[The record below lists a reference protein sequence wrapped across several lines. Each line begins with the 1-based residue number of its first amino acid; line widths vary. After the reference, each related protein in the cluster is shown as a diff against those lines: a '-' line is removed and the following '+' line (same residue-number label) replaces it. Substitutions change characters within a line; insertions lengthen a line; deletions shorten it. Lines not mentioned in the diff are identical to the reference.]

1 MERSFRSVL
10 ILLAGI
16 ALLAVAGSIRAIGTD
31 STTWPVVFGLL
42 GLGLLAWGGYSLRAE
57 LGAVMRQRRGEIAL
71 YTLGAVG
78 ILIAIAYLSVRFPVR
93 IDMTTA
99 GLFSLSA
106 PSKQMLKRL
115 DKPVHITFFY
125 DPMMRD
131 TVELYQLI
139 AAQSDKITGEFYD
152 PMLNPAQ
159 ARMRGVEFAG
169 TSIIESEGRRLT
181 INSPNEMEIVNG
193 IFRVSQA
200 AQQVACFLDGH
211 AEPDPFSLESH
222 DHMEGTAG
230 HSHGLGSKLVLHER
244 HGIAKARHSLETMNY
259 VVKKVLLL
267 QAGDT
272 LAQCTVLIVA
282 GPKLPLLPAEVKAI
296 DTYLAAG
303 GNALFMLD
311 PFIQTGLEPIAEE
324 FGVVLDDTMVIDSA
338 SHFWTDVSAPAVTD
352 YNRHEI
358 TRDLP
363 LTFFPGARSLSPT
376 AQPVPGVS
384 VRPVI
389 NSSKESYAG
398 TSRDKA
404 EFNPAKDK
412 PGPATIMVV
421 ANRKPEFVA
430 PAEAV
435 LRELRG
441 EKPLPDAAGKGGKA
455 PKFTAK
461 SRVAIIGDSDFAT
474 NSFYHI
480 MGNGKLFL
488 NTVNYLT
495 SQENF
500 IGIEARTYDLP
511 RVNLTNRQMKGTFFL
526 SIVLIP
532 ALMALVGVAVWWRQ
546 R

>member
-31 STTWPVVFGLL
+31 STTWPVVCGLL

-71 YTLGAVG
+71 YTLGVVG

-93 IDMTTA
+93 IDMTSA

-193 IFRVSQA
+193 IFRVSQG